1 MSEPN
6 QSSEL
11 EVATREYVERL
22 KETYPNINERDLYE
36 LVYEIARQRVEEAR
50 REGKDDE
57 PCRRGT
63 STSTNRRRRTFRTW
77 KKSRKI

>member
-1 MSEPN
+1 MVSEPN

-50 REGKDDE
+50 R
-57 PCRRGT
+57 
-63 STSTNRRRRTFRTW
+63 
-77 KKSRKI
+77 